1 MKNKVFIGVFITIIF
16 GVFLYVPLK
25 EVLIRLHITSYY
37 RSDNWELVSKTS
49 DPVYD
54 KIMTLES
61 FFSNRYNNYFHFYN
75 DLNSIYY
82 NSIIDIDKNC
92 LNDIYL
98 KDNNDN
104 EHLFYSKD
112 NFYYLVSHYSLEE
125 LESRLDTQ
133 VDFYNDINNKYPDVH
148 LAIYIPARY
157 DNLEEINIKSMNDYV
172 SLFQNKLNKNTI
184 HTKFFNLTK
193 DEYLNY
199 YYRTD
204 HHFNSYGAKEVYN
217 ELTELLGVSSNL
229 NLSHTLV
236 RNPYY
241 GSHAKSTMLTRVSD
255 VLTAIDYPN
264 NLKVNIS
271 DSAFKPLKV
280 SERKNNFYD
289 YYVGY
294 FSGMYDEVIYDNGN
308 NYNRNLLIIGDSLAW
323 QVDYLLANSFDKT
336 YVVNMKYGKWLKND
350 LILSDYIKENNITH
364 ILFLREAKN
373 IIFDADNFKL
383 DKRVIR

>member
-1 MKNKVFIGVFITIIF
+1 MKNKEFIGVFIAIIF
-16 GVFLYVPLK
+16 SVFLYVPIK
-25 EVLIRLHITSYY
+25 EVLIRLHVINYY
-37 RSDNWELVSKTS
+37 RSDNWQLVSETN

-61 FFSNRYNNYFHFYN
+61 FISNRYNNYFPLYN
-75 DLNSIYY
+75 EANSLYY
-82 NSIIDIDKNC
+82 NLIINIDKNY

-104 EHLFYSKD
+104 EHLFYNKD
-112 NFYYLVSHYSLEE
+112 NFYYLVSNYRQEE
-125 LESRLDTQ
+125 LENRLDTQ
-133 VDFYNDINNKYPDVH
+133 VNFYNDINDKYPGIH
-148 LAIYIPARY
+148 LAVYIPSRY
-157 DNLEEINIKSMNDYV
+157 DNLKEVNLKNMNEYVNI
-172 SLFQNKLNKNTI
+172 FQNKLNNNI

-204 HHFNSYGAKEVYN
+204 HHFNSYGAKEVYKD
-217 ELTELLGVSSNL
+217 LTEILGITSNL
-229 NLSHTLV
+229 DLSHVLV

-255 VLTAIDYPN
+255 TLTALDYPN
-264 NLKVNIS
+264 NLKVNIN
-271 DSAFKPLKV
+271 DSKFKPLTI
-280 SERKNNFYD
+280 SEKPNKFYD

-294 FSGMYDEVIYDNGN
+294 FSGMYNEVIYDNGN
-308 NYNRNLLIIGDSLAW
+308 NYDRNLLIIGDSLVW

-350 LILSDYIKENNITH
+350 LVLSDYIKDNNITH